1 MSNRPSCI
9 PDSEPA
15 LTNATIVYTEWQTL
29 YDHVWSSVEP
39 ALCKRFTRFQI
50 PHSCHLKMTARSE
63 LELLAEAVS
72 QAAKEIEAYRMLN
85 KLTPLSFDASR
96 DGPAVPYDAPEAVHK
111 ARQTIIDNAN
121 RLQQLTLDS
130 ADVIPA
136 LAINV
141 RISRTYKTTVNLA
154 YSPCYST
161 SS

>member
-1 MSNRPSCI
+1 MVARSISLMHTFHSI
-9 PDSEPA
+9 AGSA
-15 LTNATIVYTEWQTL
+15 LHPCY
-29 YDHVWSSVEP
+29 
-39 ALCKRFTRFQI
+39 
-50 PHSCHLKMTARSE
+50 LKMTARSE

-72 QAAKEIEAYRMLN
+72 DAARQIEAYRQLN

-96 DGPAVPYDAPEAVHK
+96 DGPAVPYDAPEIVHK

-121 RLQQLTLDS
+121 RLQHLTLDS

-141 RISRTYKTTVNLA
+141 RISRPYKNTVTLA
-154 YSPCYST
+154 YYPRRSI

>member
-1 MSNRPSCI
+1 
-9 PDSEPA
+9 
-15 LTNATIVYTEWQTL
+15 
-29 YDHVWSSVEP
+29 
-39 ALCKRFTRFQI
+39 
-50 PHSCHLKMTARSE
+50 MTARSE

-72 QAAKEIEAYRMLN
+72 QAAKEIEAYRLLN

-96 DGPAVPYDAPEAVHK
+96 NGPTVPYDAPETVHK

-136 LAINV
+136 LAISV
-141 RISRTYKTTVNLA
+141 RMSRSYNNTGTLA
-154 YSPCYST
+154 YYPCHST